1 MVTVKMRTVIP
12 IEGQFVCTET
22 SLQFKI
28 LQQEEFKFN
37 IDRNQYNFYN
47 QSISYYQVEIT
58 ERITECYNVLKF
70 HL

>member
-58 ERITECYNVLKF
+58 EQITECYNVFKF